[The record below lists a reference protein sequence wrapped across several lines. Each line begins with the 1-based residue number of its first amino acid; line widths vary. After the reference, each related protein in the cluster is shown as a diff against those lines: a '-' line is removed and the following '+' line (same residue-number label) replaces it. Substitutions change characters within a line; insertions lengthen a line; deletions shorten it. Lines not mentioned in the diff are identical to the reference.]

1 MAMGTAGSVILYGIP
16 YADWNATLSDRGL
29 WSKVLGV
36 AQVRRLPATPCG
48 SGARADDVV
57 IAMKT
62 GHLARRAGGRAL
74 QPTAQA
80 RNARGQGR
88 IRGLHGGE

>member
-48 SGARADDVV
+48 SGACADDV
-57 IAMKT
+57 
-62 GHLARRAGGRAL
+62 AL
-74 QPTAQA
+74 
-80 RNARGQGR
+80 R
-88 IRGLHGGE
+88 